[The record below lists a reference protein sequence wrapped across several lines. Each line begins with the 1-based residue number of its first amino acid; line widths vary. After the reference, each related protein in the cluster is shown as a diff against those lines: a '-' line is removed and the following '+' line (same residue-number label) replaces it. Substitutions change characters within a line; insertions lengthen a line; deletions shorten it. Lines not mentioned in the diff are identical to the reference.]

1 MYFLLFPFLATYS
14 TSCRDDDIFVFQKGN
29 NSGLFLAY
37 DCFTILYTFVFLSCI
52 SDIDGD
58 SKLTEEEF
66 SDPDTNQVPEDMTPN
81 EYRQERIQEFK
92 AIDEDENGH
101 LDRRELLVKCNEEF
115 CSYGEHPSVCVMT
128 VYLCNYS
135 MYMVILYCIQYN
147 LYDGIL

>member
-1 MYFLLFPFLATYS
+1 MVVLPHCIS
-14 TSCRDDDIFVFQKGN
+14 
-29 NSGLFLAY
+29 
-37 DCFTILYTFVFLSCI
+37 LSCI

-101 LDRRELLVKCNEEF
+101 LDRRELLVK
-115 CSYGEHPSVCVMT
+115 
-128 VYLCNYS
+128 
-135 MYMVILYCIQYN
+135 
-147 LYDGIL
+147 